1 MLKRLL
7 TLSFLSSAPLLFGQL
22 DSNSV
27 TVTASQSVNL
37 QPDQVLFGVS
47 VTTSINA
54 TLDDVIAALK
64 GSGITVANFSGLGNG
79 SGFPLNTVNG
89 NPQPATL
96 IQWSFSLAAPI
107 AQLKATVTMLRS
119 LQESLV
125 QANTGFTL
133 AFALQGTQVSA
144 GLQQSQTCSIA
155 GLIADATAQAQ
166 KLASAAGMSLGS
178 ILAMSS
184 TASSP
189 VIQTYAVFLA
199 GSFASGTTPQNCA
212 LTVKFG
218 LTRF

>member
-7 TLSFLSSAPLLFGQL
+7 TLSFLLSAPLLFGQL

-54 TLDDVIAALK
+54 TLDDVLAALK
-64 GSGITVANFSGLGNG
+64 GSGITIANFSGLGNG
-79 SGFPLNTVNG
+79 SGFPLNIVNG
-89 NPQPATL
+89 NPQPATF
-96 IQWSFSLAAPI
+96 IQWSFSFAAPI
-107 AQLKATVTMLRS
+107 AQLKATVTMLRN

-125 QANTGFTL
+125 QTNTGFTL
-133 AFALQGTQVSA
+133 AFTLEGTQVSA
-144 GLQQSQTCSIA
+144 SLQQSQTCSIT

-166 KLASAAGMSLGS
+166 KLASAAGLNLGS

-184 TASSP
+184 TTSSP
-189 VIQTYAVFLA
+189 ANQTISAFLI
-199 GSFASGTTPQNCA
+199 GSVGFGTTPQNCT